1 MRAGMDSVEA
11 AASVQ
16 TRPWTDD
23 LKVCPHTGVGE
34 ATNQAYRNDGS
45 RIEEYKSRDKKCLCM
60 VEDTLL
66 YAIYSGH
73 NGVRVADFALQ
84 KMAADLLL
92 GQLNGRSTDE
102 AVMDVIRQA
111 FHAVEKGYIDSIDLE
126 LATRTD
132 LQLQLT
138 DIDLRQYQYS
148 PEVNN
153 VLQKLDKIKNELAVG
168 CSAVLA
174 LIYQSKLYIGNIGN
188 CRALLCKT
196 DEFDTLTVTQL
207 SVDHN
212 LYNEEEVLRLFRLG
226 LEAQNFENRPLYSTR
241 CIGNYLGKNGYKDCD
256 FLSDASS
263 EPVIFQ
269 PEIVGSVPITS
280 ACKFLVLMSSGLCRA
295 LHDLYPGDTS
305 YGNRNLVQMI
315 AEEFQAQSTL
325 AGVAQSVVH
334 RVVQLHH
341 DAFMQQ
347 VDEGGGKA
355 TAFSNRDD
363 ITLLIR
369 NFDYPLP
376 NAFNNR
382 KISNQSNTSTS
393 FTSPS
398 STITNAAPANQ
409 SPGNETDCAGL
420 GTMVSVCSTEQ
431 TENDNFKK
439 PLEPVKSYVDFSDYY
454 RRVAEAR
461 KLGKLPPN
469 IDFD

>member
-1 MRAGMDSVEA
+1 MRAGMDAVEA
-11 AASVQ
+11 AAGFQ

-23 LKVCPHTGVGE
+23 LKVCPQTGVGE
-34 ATNQAYRNDGS
+34 ATNQTYRTDGS
-45 RIEEYKSRDKKCLCM
+45 RIEAHKSHDKKCLCI
-60 VEDTLL
+60 VDDTLL

-73 NGVRVADFALQ
+73 QGVRVADFALQ

-102 AVMDVIRQA
+102 AVKDVIRQA
-111 FHAVEKGYIDSIDLE
+111 FHAVEKGYIDSIDVE
-126 LATRTD
+126 LATRTA
-132 LQLQLT
+132 LQMQLS
-138 DIDLRQYQYS
+138 DIGLRQYQIS
-148 PEVNN
+148 QEFSN
-153 VLQKLDKIKNELAVG
+153 VLDKLGKIKLELSVG
-168 CSAVLA
+168 TSAVLA

-196 DEFDTLTVTQL
+196 DDFDTLTFSQL

-212 LYNEEEVLRLFRLG
+212 LYNEEEVLRLLRLG
-226 LEAQNFENRPLYSTR
+226 LEAQNFENFPLYSTR
-241 CIGNYLGKNGYKDCD
+241 CIGNYNGKGGYKDCD

-347 VDEGGGKA
+347 VDEGKPS
-355 TAFSNRDD
+355 AFFNRDD
-363 ITLLIR
+363 ITLMIR
-369 NFDYPLP
+369 NFNYPLP

-382 KISNQSNTSTS
+382 KTSNRSYTSTASASSSTTGSDATPTNQSYGTEMDCSGMG
-393 FTSPS
+393 
-398 STITNAAPANQ
+398 TN
-409 SPGNETDCAGL
+409 
-420 GTMVSVCSTEQ
+420 VSVTSSERS
-431 TENDNFKK
+431 ENDNFPEGEKR
-439 PLEPVKSYVDFSDYY
+439 VKSFVDFSDYY